1 MDETATATV
10 AAAFAD
16 RAAIHAL
23 QATFAALDPAAPS
36 RATIIEAAQA
46 SGQETAVIGILA
58 GSFDPLTNAHVA
70 LARAARD
77 AGGCDAVYLALSRHT
92 VDKEA
97 RVRPTD
103 AARALLLRL
112 VARRERGLG
121 VLAFNR
127 GLYADQAVA
136 ARATFPRAGA
146 IRFVVGFD
154 KARQIFDPRY
164 YTDRDAALRQLFA
177 RVTLLVAP
185 REAEGADALDALL
198 DRPENQPFRD
208 AVQPLPLD
216 PAWAEDSATR
226 VRQAARA
233 GRSVAA
239 LVPPETAAFI
249 AVLRPYGV
257 KRVGQWASGRV
268 TNDE

>member
-1 MDETATATV
+1 MDETTTATV

-16 RAAIHAL
+16 RAAVRVL
-23 QATFAALDPAAPS
+23 RTTFAALDPTAPS
-36 RATIIEAAQA
+36 QATIIEPADSNAIPAA
-46 SGQETAVIGILA
+46 TIGILA
-58 GSFDPLTNAHVA
+58 GSFDPLTNAHLA

-77 AGGCDAVYLALSRHT
+77 AGGCDAVYLALSKHT

-112 VARRERGLG
+112 VARREPGLG

-136 ARATFPRAGA
+136 ARATFPQARA

-164 YTDRDAALRQLFA
+164 YSDREAALRQLFA
-177 RVTLLVAP
+177 GVTLLVAP
-185 REAEGADALDALL
+185 RDGDGVASLTTLL
-198 DRPENQPFRD
+198 DRPENRPFRD
-208 AVQPLPLD
+208 AVHALPLD
-216 PAWAEDSATR
+216 PAWADDSATR
-226 VRQAARA
+226 VREAARA
-233 GRSVAA
+233 GDAQAVAT

-249 AVLRPYGV
+249 AVVRPYGV
-257 KRVGQWASGRV
+257 RRVGRVGQWGRA
-268 TNDE
+268 